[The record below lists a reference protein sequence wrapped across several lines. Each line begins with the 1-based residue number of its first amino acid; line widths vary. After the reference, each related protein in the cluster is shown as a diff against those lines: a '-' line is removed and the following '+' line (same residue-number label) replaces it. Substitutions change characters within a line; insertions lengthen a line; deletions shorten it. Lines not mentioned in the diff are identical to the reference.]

1 MWLVT
6 TNGFYSIVRKP
17 WDREAG
23 TLTVRARAR
32 ADLESLRAKYLP
44 ELGEIQESTSTD
56 YRFRAQAPQAK
67 VAEAVRRVVADIDYD
82 NFKDAVAERQ
92 GLTRERVYHRV
103 WHELLAIQ
111 TPRQRPLR

>member
-32 ADLESLRAKYLP
+32 SDLE
-44 ELGEIQESTSTD
+44 
-56 YRFRAQAPQAK
+56 
-67 VAEAVRRVVADIDYD
+67 
-82 NFKDAVAERQ
+82 
-92 GLTRERVYHRV
+92 
-103 WHELLAIQ
+103 
-111 TPRQRPLR
+111 